1 MKKKIIF
8 FFFIIGIIIFF
19 LKTFQNTKKISQE
32 DSLLSKKED
41 NTSVSNIIR
50 DVNYTSTDN
59 KGNQYIINA
68 EIGEIDLSNADIIY
82 LTNVKALIKLIDNDN
97 VIITSNYGKYNI
109 ITYDTIFTNNVTVK
123 YIDNKITGEYLDF
136 SINRNSMIISKNV
149 IYTNNENILISDVVE
164 MNLETKDTKI
174 FMYDSKKKVN
184 IKNKDL
190 NGNN

>member
-1 MKKKIIF
+1 MKKKLF
-8 FFFIIGIIIFF
+8 FFFLIIGIILFF

-109 ITYDTIFTNNVTVK
+109 ITYDTIFTNNVIAK

>member
-8 FFFIIGIIIFF
+8 FFLIIGIVLFF
-19 LKTFQNTKKISQE
+19 LKTFQNKKKISQE
-32 DSLLSKKED
+32 DSLSSKNEG

-82 LTNVKALIKLIDNDN
+82 LTNVKALIKLIDKDN
-97 VIITSNYGKYNI
+97 VTINSDYGKYNI
-109 ITYDTIFTNNVTVK
+109 ITYDTIFTNNVIAK

-136 SINRNSMIISKNV
+136 SINRNSLIISKNI
-149 IYTNNENILISDVVE
+149 IYTNNENILKADVVE
-164 MNLETKDTKI
+164 MDLTTKDTKI
-174 FMYDSKKKVN
+174 FMYDNKKKVN
-184 IKNKDL
+184 IKNK
-190 NGNN
+190 N

>member
-8 FFFIIGIIIFF
+8 FFLIIIIIIFF
-19 LKTFQNTKKISQE
+19 LKNFQNTKKILQE
-32 DSLLSKKED
+32 DSLSSKNEN

-50 DVNYTSTDN
+50 DVNYASTDN

-82 LTNVKALIKLIDNDN
+82 LTNVKALIKLIDKDN
-97 VIITSNYGKYNI
+97 VSITSDYGKYNI
-109 ITYDTIFTNNVTVK
+109 ITYDSIFTNNVIAK

-149 IYTNNENILISDVVE
+149 IYTNNENILKADVVE

-174 FMYDSKKKVN
+174 FMYDNKKKVKV
-184 IKNKDL
+184 KNKNK

>member
-8 FFFIIGIIIFF
+8 FFLIIVIVLFF
-19 LKTFQNTKKISQE
+19 LKTFQNTKKNLQE
-32 DSLLSKKED
+32 NNLSSKNEGNK
-41 NTSVSNIIR
+41 SISNIIK

-82 LTNVKALIKLIDNDN
+82 LTNVRALIKQIDKDN
-97 VIITSNYGKYNI
+97 VTITSDYGKYNI
-109 ITYDTIFTNNVTVK
+109 ITYDTIFTKNVIAK

-136 SINRNSMIISKNV
+136 SINRNSMIISKNIV
-149 IYTNNENILISDVVE
+149 YTNDENILKADVVE

-174 FMYDSKKKVN
+174 FMYDNKKKVN
-184 IKNKDL
+184 IKNK
-190 NGNN
+190 N

>member
-1 MKKKIIF
+1 MKKKLFF
-8 FFFIIGIIIFF
+8 FFFIIGIILFF